1 MRLHLRHS
9 PPSLRDAMGFGILQP
24 MRHEGA
30 TISTGEK
37 TSAIREYLSVIRRRW
52 PWVVATV
59 AGSLA
64 VALIASFVT
73 TPLYES
79 TAQLTFVKQ
88 PDIASAIGGSSI
100 GLSSTDVQ
108 LQSETYAALMTTE
121 EMKRRAEDV
130 LGEPIPDDV
139 EVSAEY
145 VPDTAVLRI
154 SAVSDNPA
162 EAQAVANAYA
172 GGFAAWR
179 KQVAVEQY
187 AQAEGIIE
195 GRIQRFASDAN
206 KDTNAAYLQLIGRLQ
221 DIQILKEAATGNFV
235 IASKGTLPTEPILPN
250 HVRDAMIGLLIGIV
264 ASIGLVTLVEQLD
277 VRVHSVDEIG
287 EALGLPILARVPRI
301 GGNGGDDSGPVT
313 LRDPVGPNAEAYR
326 IFRGNLEFADI
337 DGGVRTLMVT
347 SAVQGEGKSTTA
359 ANLAVA
365 AALGGK
371 RVILVDA
378 DLRRASMHRLFGLK
392 NNLGLSSVLTGRATL
407 AESLHRVPLPGG
419 SEAEPGVKQGL
430 AVLTSGPLPPNPG
443 EIAASQ
449 RLADFL
455 ASLTGLADLVLVD
468 APPFLVVGDA
478 GALSRAVDGVVVVA
492 RLGVLTR
499 AMAQDSRT
507 LLASLPCRVLGVAV
521 VGIPTES
528 AAYRY
533 KYYSKHADET
543 GDEAVPDAPSVAPP
557 VA

>member
-1 MRLHLRHS
+1 VKQAPSVVARRRDLPVSS
-9 PPSLRDAMGFGILQP
+9 PRPKGGDLIQKDDHNSGLLEYVVIL
-24 MRHEGA
+24 
-30 TISTGEK
+30 
-37 TSAIREYLSVIRRRW
+37 RRRW
-52 PWVVATV
+52 LWFAGAIAT
-59 AGSLA
+59 A
-64 VALIASFVT
+64 VLIAMAVSFTT
-73 TPLYES
+73 TPLYRA
-79 TAQLTFVKQ
+79 TAQLTYVRQ
-88 PDIASAIGGSSI
+88 ADISSALGGTTL
-100 GLSSTDVQ
+100 GLSTGEVQ
-108 LQSETYAALMTTE
+108 RESETYVELMTTD
-121 EMKRRAEDV
+121 EMAQRAEAELGRDV
-130 LGEPIPDDV
+130 PDDV
-139 EVSAEY
+139 TVEAEY
-145 VPDTAVLRI
+145 VPDTSVLRI
-154 SAVSDNPA
+154 SAVSDDPA
-162 EAQAVANAYA
+162 LAQDVANAYA
-172 GGFAAWR
+172 IGFTTWR
-179 KQVAVEQY
+179 RQVAVKQY
-187 AQAEGIIE
+187 QQAEEIILDKLSRYGE
-195 GRIQRFASDAN
+195 GAA
-206 KDTNAAYLQLIGRLQ
+206 KDRDPGYLQLLGRLQ
-221 DIQILKEAATGNFV
+221 DVRVLEAAASGSFV
-235 IASKGTLPTEPILPN
+235 VASAASLPDEPFVPQ
-250 HVRDAMIGLLIGIV
+250 HMRDLIIGLLIGIV
-264 ASIGLVTLVEQLD
+264 AGIGLVTLVEQLD

-287 EALGLPILARVPRI
+287 EALGLPVLARVPRI
-301 GGNGGDDSGPVT
+301 GGNGGGDSGPVT
-313 LRDPVGPNAEAYR
+313 LSDPIGPNAEAYR

-378 DLRRASMHRLFGLK
+378 DLRRASMHRLFGFK

-407 AESLHRVPLPGG
+407 AESLHRVHLPGG
-419 SEAEPGVKQGL
+419 DEAEPGVKRGL

-449 RLADFL
+449 RLADFV